1 MREERHPDVSHSAQS
16 QARQA
21 RHRHLEVV
29 RATQGSGQ
37 GLIGLRDVQSMSKLD
52 EWRSHGLDPHQML
65 VLPQAL
71 MGIPAGALLV
81 ANGGIPTQAESGR
94 GKKVVADM
102 DSSLVALD
110 SKDGQLLGQ

>member
-1 MREERHPDVSHSAQS
+1 M
-16 QARQA
+16 
-21 RHRHLEVV
+21 EVV